1 MCGRRILKA
10 WHAAETCFVQRMTF
24 LHVLIQHR
32 STVTWGS
39 TQIKLGPAYHEFV
52 LHEEK
57 CVPTYVHL
65 LPHLG
70 FAVNQWK
77 WNLENCSQYQGTRIK
92 RNQVYLHSLHTER
105 TDEQIASKLTE
116 LKLSTRFL
124 DVFSFDWF
132 PPYRVLWSACYE
144 SWVILGPF
152 YASFVLNGMAFTL
165 QTLNVMWFTIIVRM
179 VCDTIIAGKV
189 FFTIPTILS
198 RQGTK
203 CYEYEVFG

>member
-1 MCGRRILKA
+1 MTLLTHFDSKNITSASLYSYTRFNPNHTGPRLSRV
-10 WHAAETCFVQRMTF
+10 CFSQREI
-24 LHVLIQHR
+24 H
-32 STVTWGS
+32 
-39 TQIKLGPAYHEFV
+39 
-52 LHEEK
+52 
-57 CVPTYVHL
+57 YV
-65 LPHLG
+65 
-70 FAVNQWK
+70 AVNQGRWK
-77 WNLENCSQYQGTRIK
+77 LENWSQYKCPHGK
-92 RNQVYLHSLHTER
+92 RNPVYLHSLHTER
-105 TDEQIASKLTE
+105 TDEHINSKNWLNW
-116 LKLSTRFL
+116 LSRFL

-165 QTLNVMWFTIIVRM
+165 QTLNVMWLTTIVRM